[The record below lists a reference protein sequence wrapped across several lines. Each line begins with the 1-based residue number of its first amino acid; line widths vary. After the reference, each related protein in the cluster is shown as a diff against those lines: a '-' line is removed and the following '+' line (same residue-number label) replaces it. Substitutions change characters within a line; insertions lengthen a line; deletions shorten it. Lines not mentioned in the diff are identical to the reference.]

1 LHTRIKTELILLL
14 SMMIEVLDP
23 TYEGDTS
30 SFKYAAGL
38 KNLKG
43 ATVGIISNGKKGTF
57 HFFNAL
63 EDLLTKKYKAGKVI
77 QVVKKN
83 YSAPAE
89 EEIMKEVKKWDAA
102 IAGVGD

>member
-1 LHTRIKTELILLL
+1 MT
-14 SMMIEVLDP
+14 IEVLDP
-23 TYEGDTS
+23 TFEGDAS

-38 KNLKG
+38 ENLMG
-43 ATVGIISNGKKGTF
+43 AKVGIISNGKKGTF

-63 EDLLTKKYKAGKVI
+63 EDLLKKKYKAGEVI
-77 QVVKKN
+77 RVIKKN

>member
-1 LHTRIKTELILLL
+1 MT
-14 SMMIEVLDP
+14 IEVLDP
-23 TYEGDTS
+23 TYDGDTS
-30 SFKYAAGL
+30 SFTYAEGL
-38 KNLKG
+38 ENLKG

-63 EDLLTKKYKAGKVI
+63 EDLLVKKHQAGKVI
-77 QVVKKN
+77 RVVKKN

>member
-1 LHTRIKTELILLL
+1 MTID
-14 SMMIEVLDP
+14 VLDP
-23 TYEGDTS
+23 TYDGDTS

-63 EDLLTKKYKAGKVI
+63 EDLLTKKYKTGEVI
-77 QVVKKN
+77 RVVKNN
-83 YSAPAE
+83 YRAPAE
-89 EEIMKEVKKWDAA
+89 EEIMTEVKKWDAA

>member
-1 LHTRIKTELILLL
+1 
-14 SMMIEVLDP
+14 MMIEVLDP

-63 EDLLTKKYKAGKVI
+63 EDLLTKKYKTGEVI
-77 QVVKKN
+77 RVVKKN

-89 EEIMKEVKKWDAA
+89 EKILKEVKNWDAA

>member
-1 LHTRIKTELILLL
+1 MTID
-14 SMMIEVLDP
+14 VLDP
-23 TYEGDTS
+23 TYEDYTS
-30 SFKYAAGL
+30 TFKSAEGL
-38 KNLKG
+38 DNLKG

>member
-1 LHTRIKTELILLL
+1 MT
-14 SMMIEVLDP
+14 IEVLDP
-23 TYEGDTS
+23 TFEGDAS

-38 KNLKG
+38 DNLKG

-63 EDLLTKKYKAGKVI
+63 EDLLKKKYKSGKVI
-77 QVVKKN
+77 RVVKKN

-89 EEIMKEVKKWDAA
+89 EEIMKEVKEWDAA

>member
-1 LHTRIKTELILLL
+1 MTID
-14 SMMIEVLDP
+14 VLDP

-30 SFKYAAGL
+30 SFTYAEGL
-38 KNLKG
+38 ENLKG
-43 ATVGIISNGKKGTF
+43 TTVGIISNGKKGTL

-63 EDLLTKKYKAGKVI
+63 ENLLTKKYKAGEVI
-77 QVVKKN
+77 RVVKKN

>member
-1 LHTRIKTELILLL
+1 
-14 SMMIEVLDP
+14 MMIEVLDP
-23 TYEGDTS
+23 TYEDNTS
-30 SFKYAAGL
+30 SFRLAPGIN
-38 KNLKG
+38 NLKG

-63 EDLLTKKYKAGKVI
+63 EDLLTKKYKSGEVI
-77 QVVKKN
+77 RVVKKN

>member
-1 LHTRIKTELILLL
+1 MTID
-14 SMMIEVLDP
+14 VLDP

-30 SFKYAAGL
+30 SFTYAEGL
-38 KNLKG
+38 ENLKE
-43 ATVGIISNGKKGTF
+43 ATVGIISNGKKGTS
-57 HFFNAL
+57 HFFNSL
-63 EDLLTKKYKAGKVI
+63 EDLLVKKHQAGEI
-77 QVVKKN
+77 IRVVKKN

>member
-1 LHTRIKTELILLL
+1 MT
-14 SMMIEVLDP
+14 IEVLDP

-43 ATVGIISNGKKGTF
+43 ATVVIISNGKKGTF

-63 EDLLTKKYKAGKVI
+63 EDLLVKKHQAGEVI
-77 QVVKKN
+77 RVVKKN

-89 EEIMKEVKKWDAA
+89 EKIMNEVKNWDAT

>member
-1 LHTRIKTELILLL
+1 MT
-14 SMMIEVLDP
+14 IEVLDP
-23 TYEGDTS
+23 TFEGDTS

-38 KNLKG
+38 ENLKG

-57 HFFNAL
+57 NFFNAL
-63 EDLLTKKYKAGKVI
+63 EDLLTKNYKAGEVI
-77 QVVKKN
+77 RVVKKN

-89 EEIMKEVKKWDAA
+89 EEIMKKVIKWDAA

>member
-1 LHTRIKTELILLL
+1 MT
-14 SMMIEVLDP
+14 IEVLDP
-23 TYEGDTS
+23 TFEGDTS

-38 KNLKG
+38 ENLKG

-63 EDLLTKKYKAGKVI
+63 QNLLAKKYKVEVI
-77 QVVKKN
+77 RVVKKN

>member
-1 LHTRIKTELILLL
+1 MT
-14 SMMIEVLDP
+14 IEVLEP
-23 TYEGDTS
+23 TIEDEIRS
-30 SFKYAAGL
+30 CKYAAGL
-38 KNLKG
+38 ENLKG

-77 QVVKKN
+77 RVVKKN

-89 EEIMKEVKKWDAA
+89 EEIMKEVKKWDAV

>member
-1 LHTRIKTELILLL
+1 MT
-14 SMMIEVLDP
+14 IEVLDP

-38 KNLKG
+38 ENLKG
-43 ATVGIISNGKKGTF
+43 AKIGIISNGKKGTF
-57 HFFNAL
+57 QFFNAL
-63 EDLLTKKYKAGKVI
+63 ENLLTKKYKVGEVI
-77 QVVKKN
+77 RVVKKN

-89 EEIMKEVKKWDAA
+89 EEIMKEVNKWDAA

>member
-1 LHTRIKTELILLL
+1 
-14 SMMIEVLDP
+14 MMIEVLDP
-23 TYEGDTS
+23 TFDGDTN
-30 SFKYAAGL
+30 SFKYATGL

-43 ATVGIISNGKKGTF
+43 ATVGIISNGKKGTL

-77 QVVKKN
+77 RVVKKN

-89 EEIMKEVKKWDAA
+89 EEIMTEVKKWDAA

>member
-1 LHTRIKTELILLL
+1 
-14 SMMIEVLDP
+14 MAIEVLDP

-30 SFKYAAGL
+30 SFKYATGL

-63 EDLLTKKYKAGKVI
+63 EDLLKKKYKVGEVLR
-77 QVVKKN
+77 VVKKN

-89 EEIMKEVKKWDAA
+89 EEIMEKVKKWDAA

>member
-1 LHTRIKTELILLL
+1 MT
-14 SMMIEVLDP
+14 IEVLDP
-23 TYEGDTS
+23 TFEGDTS

-89 EEIMKEVKKWDAA
+89 GEIMKKVNKWDAA

>member
-1 LHTRIKTELILLL
+1 MTID
-14 SMMIEVLDP
+14 VLDP
-23 TYEGDTS
+23 TYEDYTS
-30 SFKYAAGL
+30 TFKSAEGL
-38 KNLKG
+38 DNLKG

-63 EDLLTKKYKAGKVI
+63 EDLLTKKYKAGEVI
-77 QVVKKN
+77 RVVKNN

-89 EEIMKEVKKWDAA
+89 EEIMKEVNKWDAA

>member
-1 LHTRIKTELILLL
+1 MT
-14 SMMIEVLDP
+14 IEVLDP
-23 TYEGDTS
+23 TFEGDIS

-38 KNLKG
+38 ENLKG

-63 EDLLTKKYKAGKVI
+63 EDLLVKKHQAGEVI
-77 QVVKKN
+77 RVVKKN
-83 YSAPAE
+83 YSAPAK
-89 EEIMKEVKKWDAA
+89 EEIMKEVKNWDAA

>member
-1 LHTRIKTELILLL
+1 
-14 SMMIEVLDP
+14 MMIEVLDP
-23 TYEGDTS
+23 TFDGDTN
-30 SFKYAAGL
+30 SFKYATGL

>member
-1 LHTRIKTELILLL
+1 MTID
-14 SMMIEVLDP
+14 VLDP

-30 SFKYAAGL
+30 SFTYAEGL
-38 KNLKG
+38 ENLKG

-63 EDLLTKKYKAGKVI
+63 EYLLTKKYKAREVI
-77 QVVKKN
+77 RVIKKN

-89 EEIMKEVKKWDAA
+89 VEIMKEVKKWDAA

>member
-1 LHTRIKTELILLL
+1 MT
-14 SMMIEVLDP
+14 IEVLDP
-23 TYEGDTS
+23 TFEGDNS
-30 SFKYAAGL
+30 FFKYAAGL
-38 KNLKG
+38 ENLKG
-43 ATVGIISNGKKGTF
+43 ATVGLISNGKKGTF

-63 EDLLTKKYKAGKVI
+63 EDLLTKKYKAEEVI
-77 QVVKKN
+77 RVIKKN

>member
-1 LHTRIKTELILLL
+1 MTIQ
-14 SMMIEVLDP
+14 VLDP
-23 TYEGDTS
+23 THETES
-30 SFKYAAGL
+30 KPFIAAKGL
-38 KNLKG
+38 KNLNG
-43 ATVGIISNGKKGTF
+43 AKVGIISNGKKGTF

-63 EDLLTKKYKAGKVI
+63 ENLLIKKHQAGEVI
-77 QVVKKN
+77 RVIKKN

>member
-1 LHTRIKTELILLL
+1 
-14 SMMIEVLDP
+14 MMIEVLDP
-23 TYEGDTS
+23 TYDGDTI

-38 KNLKG
+38 ENLKG

-63 EDLLTKKYKAGKVI
+63 EDLLTKKYKAGEVI
-77 QVVKKN
+77 RVIKKN

>member
-1 LHTRIKTELILLL
+1 MT
-14 SMMIEVLDP
+14 IEVLDP

-30 SFKYAAGL
+30 SFKYAEGL

-57 HFFNAL
+57 HFFNTL
-63 EDLLTKKYKAGKVI
+63 EDLLTKKYNVGKIIRVL
-77 QVVKKN
+77 KKN

-89 EEIMKEVKKWDAA
+89 EAIIKEIKKWDAV